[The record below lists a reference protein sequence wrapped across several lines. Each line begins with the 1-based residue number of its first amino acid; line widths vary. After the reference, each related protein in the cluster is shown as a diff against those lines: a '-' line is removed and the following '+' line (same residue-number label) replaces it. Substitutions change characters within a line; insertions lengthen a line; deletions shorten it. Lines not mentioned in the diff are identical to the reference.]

1 MKVQTNAVWGQQ
13 FESWVSAQG
22 LKAYRESN
30 KNKNW
35 RERTPIVLY
44 FLHMLDF
51 IDSEMSG
58 QRIYF
63 KDLACYQEASEEEQV
78 KSVGESHTL
87 SEFTANATA
96 SGKEWGAYIKGK
108 CQDLYT
114 GNIIPASGVLQS
126 DL

>member
-1 MKVQTNAVWGQQ
+1 MKAG
-13 FESWVSAQG
+13 FSAQG

-63 KDLACYQEASEEEQV
+63 KDLACYQEASEEER
-78 KSVGESHTL
+78 KKCGREPYFDL
-87 SEFTANATA
+87 SFTANATA
-96 SGKEWGAYIKGK
+96 SEGMG
-108 CQDLYT
+108 CLH
-114 GNIIPASGVLQS
+114 
-126 DL
+126 